1 MESPKSYR
9 TSVLRDIARAALPS
23 AARRRLAAR
32 SASSLI
38 LDEGAARG
46 ARGADVTLP
55 VRMHPP
61 LL

>member
-1 MESPKSYR
+1 MESPKSSR

-23 AARRRLAAR
+23 AARARLAAR
-32 SASSLI
+32 ASSDLVH
-38 LDEGAARG
+38 DERSARG
-46 ARGADVTLP
+46 PRGADVTMP